1 MLKIHSFTGL
11 PHCPLSNVI
20 LLIYLPVVNSCR
32 YESSMNVF
40 FLSPYLQLSFLK
52 HSWLIQLLFSLTVY
66 LGKLSK
72 CEHRGYCALSNVFVL
87 WGCLTVYVTCP
98 LLVGTQKTLMLGK
111 IEGRRRREQQKM
123 RWLDGITNSMDISLS
138 KLWELAMD
146 REAWRAAVHGVAKVG
161 HDWVT

>member
-1 MLKIHSFTGL
+1 MDHQDTLRGSKGIEITRHMLRIHSFTGL
-11 PHCPLSNVI
+11 PHCPLSNII

-32 YESSMNVF
+32 YESSENVF

-98 LLVGTQKTLMLGK
+98 LLVGTQNNT
-111 IEGRRRREQQKM
+111 E
-123 RWLDGITNSMDISLS
+123 ITNPAFQQNGNCSNILLGWWKTIRNS
-138 KLWELAMD
+138 
-146 REAWRAAVHGVAKVG
+146 R
-161 HDWVT
+161 T